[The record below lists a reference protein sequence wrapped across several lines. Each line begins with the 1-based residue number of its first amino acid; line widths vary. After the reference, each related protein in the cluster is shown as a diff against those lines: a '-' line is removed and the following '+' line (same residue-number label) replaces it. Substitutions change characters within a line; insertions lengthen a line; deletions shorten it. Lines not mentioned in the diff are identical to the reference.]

1 MTQNKKTNQ
10 IYFSHVTWGHEV
22 AIVTLTSTFKKTFK
36 KTALAQQIHNDFKN
50 LLNEMRFFNVVL
62 VKLYNF
68 FSPILHDFSLSENL
82 VLHIPNHPSPCPRM
96 HRGQLFF
103 FFLSNGC
110 AFQWLFYCQRQTIKV
125 CRTHAGCPSA
135 VCGTIKRGGCE
146 KRAAMSSR
154 ADKPQEAHPKPAA
167 IRLLF

>member
-68 FSPILHDFSLSENL
+68 FLPFSMTFPSVKIWSSIFQITHLHVPGCTGASSFS
-82 VLHIPNHPSPCPRM
+82 
-96 HRGQLFF
+96 F
-103 FFLSNGC
+103 FFLTVVHFSGSFIASDRQLKSAEHTLAARQRC
-110 AFQWLFYCQRQTIKV
+110 A
-125 CRTHAGCPSA
+125 AP
-135 VCGTIKRGGCE
+135 
-146 KRAAMSSR
+146 
-154 ADKPQEAHPKPAA
+154 
-167 IRLLF
+167 